1 MGLEFALLYI
11 LMGALIYLVE
21 LYFLYKL
28 EKMPFDLR
36 QPKICG
42 AWALMTILGSLINLF
57 LPKTFKIFAI
67 IIMLVSINYIFIL
80 RKIEKCITLVL
91 IFEMIS
97 MISELIIVVLI
108 STFMGSDSRELA
120 DNLIYMFLISIGVPV
135 AIFISIKTKIPYLL
149 YNYLV
154 KTFAN
159 VRKHNL
165 LAYFVAIIV
174 LTSVFV
180 VLSYM
185 KLPSQVVLI
194 CNSFLIICFVIIVV
208 KLINSQDRNR
218 KITSKYE
225 TSIASLKEYEDIMDK
240 YRVTNHE
247 NKNQL
252 LTIRNMVKTSDKKT
266 LSYIDKILEHKIRDN
281 EKIFSKTA
289 KIPEGGLRAII
300 YSKVCRM
307 EELKINYSLDISND
321 VKSNT
326 LIELDEDTVLN
337 VCKILG
343 VFLDNSIE
351 AVLNLKIKNI
361 FIELFMLENNLCIDI
376 TNNYE
381 GVLEVDK
388 ISQKKYTTKGKGHGY
403 GLSLVSEIIKSDS
416 NLYNEK
422 VINKDNFTQRLIIK
436 L

>member
-1 MGLEFALLYI
+1 
-11 LMGALIYLVE
+11 
-21 LYFLYKL
+21 
-28 EKMPFDLR
+28 
-36 QPKICG
+36 
-42 AWALMTILGSLINLF
+42 
-57 LPKTFKIFAI
+57 
-67 IIMLVSINYIFIL
+67 
-80 RKIEKCITLVL
+80 
-91 IFEMIS
+91 
-97 MISELIIVVLI
+97 
-108 STFMGSDSRELA
+108 
-120 DNLIYMFLISIGVPV
+120 
-135 AIFISIKTKIPYLL
+135 
-149 YNYLV
+149 
-154 KTFAN
+154 
-159 VRKHNL
+159 
-165 LAYFVAIIV
+165 
-174 LTSVFV
+174 
-180 VLSYM
+180 
-185 KLPSQVVLI
+185 
-194 CNSFLIICFVIIVV
+194 
-208 KLINSQDRNR
+208 
-218 KITSKYE
+218 
-225 TSIASLKEYEDIMDK
+225 MDK